1 MPPINNFKRNC
12 LSVAIGQAILFHTVV
27 PSVAQAATVTVDTT
41 SDVGNAAGCSLRDAI
56 SLTNNG
62 AFINNGCV
70 VNGNAFGTNDQI
82 NFDLPSDSTINLQ
95 QGKLLI
101 NTTVSINGP
110 GAEQLTIDGNNAS
123 RVFEF
128 NGAYDSVVDGLTIA
142 NGHGFIVDNSDG
154 MTISNSTISGHSAG
168 RGGIQVE
175 RSDSVTISNNTIQG
189 NSAYFGGGIYIHLS
203 DEIIISNSTINGN
216 LADSGGG
223 IYFLESESL
232 VISNSKINNNEGGGI
247 VLFASDEIKIT
258 ESDISSNT
266 TKYRGGGIYISSDN
280 VSIEATTISRNL
292 SRGGG
297 GISVDYN
304 QGIQIVN
311 STISSNTAITYDDGR
326 GGKGGGIY
334 STGYAELRLYASTI
348 NDNKALAAGVSGGGI
363 YASDNADVNL
373 YLNNVVSNS
382 VGGDCNRAIESF
394 SIAGRRINWSEDGS
408 CLIGSASGNGD
419 PLLGPLRDNG
429 GSTLT
434 HAPLAGSGLIN
445 AFLLPCTNAPING
458 VDQRGESR
466 ASSGCF
472 MGAVEGIQEEE
483 DETSFY
489 IIPLSNGKTAVV
501 PL

>member
-12 LSVAIGQAILFHTVV
+12 LSVAIGHTVLFHTVV
-27 PSVAQAATVTVDTT
+27 PSVAQAATVTVNTT

-56 SLTNNG
+56 SVTNNG

-82 NFDLPSDSTINLQ
+82 NFDLPNDSTINLQ

-223 IYFLESESL
+223 IYFFESESL

-247 VLFASDEIKIT
+247 MLFASDEIKIT
-258 ESDISSNT
+258 ESDISSN
-266 TKYRGGGIYISSDN
+266 N
-280 VSIEATTISRNL
+280 VSIEATTISRNH
-292 SRGGG
+292 SQGGG
-297 GISVDYN
+297 GIAVIHEGT
-304 QGIQIVN
+304 QVVN
-311 STISSNTAITYDDGR
+311 STISNNTAFTYDDGS

-334 STGYAELRLYASTI
+334 SPYDVGLRLYASTI
-348 NDNKALAAGVSGGGI
+348 NGNQAVVAGGGI
-363 YASDNADVNL
+363 YAKTDAAVSL
-373 YLNNVVSNS
+373 YINNVVSNN
-382 VGGDCNRAIESF
+382 VGGDCNRQTEAFTIT
-394 SIAGRRINWSEDGS
+394 GRRLNWSEDGS
-408 CLIGSASGNGD
+408 CLRNSASGNGD

-429 GSTLT
+429 GPTPT

-445 AFLLPCTNAPING
+445 AGIISACANSPTNG
-458 VDQRGESR
+458 VDQRGEPRGAQS
-466 ASSGCF
+466 CC
-472 MGAVEGIQEEE
+472 MGAVEGIQE

-489 IIPLSNGKTAVV
+489 VIPLSNGKTAVV